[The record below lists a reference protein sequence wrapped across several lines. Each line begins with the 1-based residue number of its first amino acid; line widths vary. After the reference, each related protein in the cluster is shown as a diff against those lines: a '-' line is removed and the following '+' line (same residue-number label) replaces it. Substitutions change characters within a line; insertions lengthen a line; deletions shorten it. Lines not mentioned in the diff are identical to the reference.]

1 MKAWTMTTSPMKLF
15 SNILVAT
22 DTRLNAHPVIDE
34 AAELARLNG
43 ASLKLVDVVPEFS
56 WATRMVVSDHEEI
69 RRLMGQ
75 EKQDKLEAL
84 AAPLREQGLS
94 INVRVLWGKT
104 SVEIIR
110 EVLRGRHD
118 LVMRVAKGHVS
129 QHKGFYGATGR
140 RLLRECPCA
149 VWLVA
154 AAESPAYKH
163 VVACVD
169 TASSHKLD
177 EELNNKV
184 YELASSLSQQHKARF
199 TLLHAWHLDT
209 ETLLSHRMSR
219 INVEKMW
226 IERSESIEGHLD
238 KFLQTR
244 GTGARPDNVELIKL
258 DPSFAIP
265 AYTKEHNADL
275 VVMGTVAR
283 SGLAGMV
290 IGNTAE
296 RILDNLEC
304 SVLAVKPDS
313 FVSRITESEY
323 INLAAETGNV

>member
-1 MKAWTMTTSPMKLF
+1 MKRF

-22 DTRLNAHPVIDE
+22 DTRLDVHPIIDE

-56 WATRMVVSDHEEI
+56 WAARMMVSDHDEI
-69 RRLMGQ
+69 RKMMGQ

-84 AAPLREQGLS
+84 AAPLREQGLN
-94 INVRVLWGKT
+94 IDVRVLWGKT

-129 QHKGFYGATGR
+129 RHKGFYGATGR

-154 AAESPAYKH
+154 AAESSAYKH

-177 EELNNKV
+177 EELNSKV
-184 YELASSLSQQHKARF
+184 YELASSVSQQHKARF
-199 TLLHAWHLDT
+199 TLLHAWYIDA
-209 ETLLSHRMSR
+209 ETLMSR
-219 INVEKMW
+219 RVSRTDIARIGKERREFVEG
-226 IERSESIEGHLD
+226 RLD

-244 GTGARPDNVELIKL
+244 GTGARPDNVELIEL

-265 AYTKEHNADL
+265 AYTKEHNVDL
-275 VVMGTVAR
+275 VVMGTIAR
-283 SGLAGMV
+283 SGLTGMV

-323 INLAAETGNV
+323 INLAAKKRNV